1 MVFISNFSTML
12 KYDQSA
18 KYINKIKFRALF
30 DKWVCEM
37 LWRSRVNTKHQIW
50 QELKHPAA
58 NFSGLQAA
66 LQSTFTVQYIFLY
79 LPYFS
84 HIHLQWYTVY
94 DVSNKQCQEC
104 ELKSDVD
111 FVLKV
116 KTLIN
121 IIMFLTPPKK
131 SSNSQLFH
139 EHTQYTYT
147 VCILKGPII

>member
-1 MVFISNFSTML
+1 MLSFMVFISNFSTML

-58 NFSGLQAA
+58 NFAGLQAA
-66 LQSTFTVQYIFLY
+66 LQSTFTVQYITIHTIQYIQYIFLY

-84 HIHLQWYTVY
+84 HIHLHSTV
-94 DVSNKQCQEC
+94 V
-104 ELKSDVD
+104 
-111 FVLKV
+111 
-116 KTLIN
+116 
-121 IIMFLTPPKK
+121 
-131 SSNSQLFH
+131 
-139 EHTQYTYT
+139 HTQCTMSQINNVKSVSWRVLET
-147 VCILKGPII
+147 LFLKLKLWLIS